1 MNVLS
6 AILDSLRWAA
16 NYNSHE
22 LAAPTVIL
30 WPDEERLW
38 AQAVDALRASYPLL
52 WTLGDYDPGKGTGPA
67 VWLRYQIETE
77 GAGDVPV
84 IYLPGV
90 GRSAFRIADQCPKP
104 LAHLFALQFQGQFWT
119 QKNGKDWTPFAFLSS
134 NNGGLGLDVAS
145 DQETKK
151 AIQECLNALLK
162 VEVAALKDRKLE
174 AADFRE
180 LVTPDPAR
188 TLLRWMSDP
197 TRIKQELEKAG
208 SAWTTFCAV
217 CRKTYHFDPMKDGAI
232 VAAEKLTSG
241 KEAWPT
247 VWQRYKDVPR
257 LYPGVKGLLE
267 AISPSSLFEAP
278 SEYRPLSNRNEEE
291 RLEKDLL
298 ALATVPQKDALAKIK
313 VLATEHAPRALWVW
327 ATIGE
332 SPLAQAIGYL
342 RELAE
347 LIESTGNPG
356 SWETLADYY
365 SSTGWKADWCVL
377 RALDAG
383 RSTAATK
390 ALTAAIRSAYI
401 PWLEKLSCSAQALAA
416 KYPSHGPQS
425 CRALPVEEGTVY
437 LFADGLRMDIARSL
451 EASLLSSGTPV
462 EILFTTDWAALPT
475 VTATAKPAWMPL
487 AGKLGGPLEGTKF
500 EAKEQANGKALT
512 HPRFKQL
519 MAELGISFLESNDV
533 GSASGCAWTE
543 FGSVD
548 TYGHDQG
555 AKLAWRVNEEISGLR
570 QRIADLLNAG
580 WTKVKVTTDHG
591 WLMVPGGLPKIE
603 LPKHLTASR
612 WSRCAIPGPDAQH
625 GLPMT
630 SWFWDASE
638 AVVLAP
644 GISCFEAGKE
654 YAHGGLTLQESLI
667 PFLTV
672 SARQTGT
679 AKTVTLKDLK
689 WAGLRLNV
697 MLADAQGL
705 TVDVRSKVSDAGS
718 SFAVNPSIAAG
729 NGEKTS
735 ILVADDDTLGTAAF
749 LVVVNDTDQVIFKHP
764 IVIGES

>member
-1 MNVLS
+1 
-6 AILDSLRWAA
+6 
-16 NYNSHE
+16 
-22 LAAPTVIL
+22 
-30 WPDEERLW
+30 
-38 AQAVDALRASYPLL
+38 
-52 WTLGDYDPGKGTGPA
+52 
-67 VWLRYQIETE
+67 
-77 GAGDVPV
+77 
-84 IYLPGV
+84 
-90 GRSAFRIADQCPKP
+90 
-104 LAHLFALQFQGQFWT
+104 
-119 QKNGKDWTPFAFLSS
+119 
-134 NNGGLGLDVAS
+134 
-145 DQETKK
+145 
-151 AIQECLNALLK
+151 
-162 VEVAALKDRKLE
+162 
-174 AADFRE
+174 
-180 LVTPDPAR
+180 
-188 TLLRWMSDP
+188 
-197 TRIKQELEKAG
+197 
-208 SAWTTFCAV
+208 
-217 CRKTYHFDPMKDGAI
+217 
-232 VAAEKLTSG
+232 
-241 KEAWPT
+241 
-247 VWQRYKDVPR
+247 
-257 LYPGVKGLLE
+257 
-267 AISPSSLFEAP
+267 
-278 SEYRPLSNRNEEE
+278 
-291 RLEKDLL
+291 
-298 ALATVPQKDALAKIK
+298 
-313 VLATEHAPRALWVW
+313 
-327 ATIGE
+327 
-332 SPLAQAIGYL
+332 
-342 RELAE
+342 
-347 LIESTGNPG
+347 
-356 SWETLADYY
+356 
-365 SSTGWKADWCVL
+365 
-377 RALDAG
+377 
-383 RSTAATK
+383 
-390 ALTAAIRSAYI
+390 
-401 PWLEKLSCSAQALAA
+401 
-416 KYPSHGPQS
+416 
-425 CRALPVEEGTVY
+425 
-437 LFADGLRMDIARSL
+437 MDIARSL

-570 QRIADLLNAG
+570 QRIADLLNTG
-580 WTKVKVTTDHG
+580 WTKVKVTTHHG